1 MELKTRYQ
9 SDLSKFA
16 KEFSDEAHLR
26 AVLADLFAKAGMK
39 GVRIP
44 HGPNERGKDIIF
56 YTSGGL
62 SRDVLYACVVKNER
76 ITGQAQSPAGS
87 QTVLNQALQALA
99 EPYTDRTTGRE
110 ELVHTIYII
119 SPYDCTPD
127 AIEHIRSQ
135 LRERARQVEFLC
147 GIDLLALF
155 QEHWPDFLRFES
167 AILTRYLSELRA
179 GLSIDKPL
187 ITLLTRHNPG
197 FGLRPFESFYV
208 ASNVEIRVDR
218 FRAPDVLLPPAGLV
232 TDFAT
237 QAEVESA
244 ISSLR
249 FWKQA
254 LRCSELIDVDQ
265 SELDNL
271 SRFIE
276 QFRKKHKSYWD
287 KGLHTRQYRDSPLR
301 PEERQLQVTE
311 GDRKL
316 YVRCLEIIEKIQQQ
330 LVLIQRSSIA
340 LKAHFDEVRGDCEA
354 MLSHRHMAAFSS
366 AYDYQSALP
375 GLLRHAPGPVIAVR
389 PESLFREG
397 RAVMISGPPG
407 SGKTSY
413 CRWHTLRAI
422 DDFAADPTKPVPV
435 YVSAHRLAAIAIK
448 TFEETILDT
457 GLIRVGDGE
466 SSERGLCIRVFLDGL
481 DEVPDRNQQRRI
493 IDMLRDGLARHPKVS
508 VLVTARP
515 YVWGTWMNWMPR
527 VHMAEF
533 TADQQRLLASK
544 WIADQTQ
551 VNQFFSELE
560 SSPAL
565 LKLMGTPLLATLI
578 LNLFSRR
585 PVLPENKVSLYRT
598 FVDLYCGGWDAAKGI
613 AKVGR
618 FKSEQKLRLLTA
630 LAYRMHVDH
639 KAECTGDRCMSV
651 LKEIMPAL
659 QSQGMD
665 LLTEIVQDGILV
677 RAGRDLV
684 FAHLSFQEYLAA
696 QFLASDP
703 LGARPKQALLSYLRG
718 EDWWKEVVEFYLIS
732 RDDPTA
738 LDGWIGR
745 VAAGAPQSNDT
756 AHRLDRLA
764 VVIHEAFAGFAT
776 TFRNSRH

>member
-26 AVLADLFAKAGMK
+26 KVLADLFAKAGMK
-39 GVRIP
+39 GVRIT

-62 SRDVLYACVVKNER
+62 SRDVVYACVVKNDR
-76 ITGQAQSPAGS
+76 ITGQAQSSAGS
-87 QTVLNQALQALA
+87 QTILNQAIQALA
-99 EPYTDRTTGRE
+99 EPYVDRTTGRE
-110 ELVHTIYII
+110 ELVHSVYVI
-119 SPYDCTPD
+119 SPYECTPD
-127 AIEHIRSQ
+127 AIEHIRAQ

-167 AILTRYLSELRA
+167 AVLTRYLTELRA

-187 ITLLTRHNPG
+187 IALLTRHNPG

-218 FRAPDVLLPPAGLV
+218 FRVPDVSPPAAGLLR
-232 TDFAT
+232 DFAT
-237 QAEVESA
+237 QAEVESG

-249 FWKQA
+249 YWKQA

-265 SELDNL
+265 TELDNL
-271 SRFIE
+271 TRFTE
-276 QFRKKHKSYWD
+276 NLRKRHKSYWE

-301 PEERQLQVTE
+301 PEERQLQVPE

-316 YVRCLEIIEKIQQQ
+316 YERCLEIIGKIRQH
-330 LVLIQRSSIA
+330 LVDIQRSSIA
-340 LKAHFDEVRGDCEA
+340 LRAQFEEVRGNCEA
-354 MLSHRHMAAFSS
+354 ILSNKHLAVFSS
-366 AYDYQSALP
+366 AFDYQSALP
-375 GLLRHAPGPVIAVR
+375 GLLRHTPGPVLAVQAQ
-389 PESLFREG
+389 SIFREG
-397 RAVMISGPPG
+397 RAVLISGPPG

-413 CRWHTLRAI
+413 CRWHTLQAI
-422 DDFAADPTKPVPV
+422 EEFASDPAKPVPV
-435 YVSAHRLAAIAIK
+435 YVSAHRLATATIT
-448 TFEETILDT
+448 TFEETILEST
-457 GLIRVGDGE
+457 LSRIGDGK
-466 SSERGLCIRVFLDGL
+466 SSEESLSIRLFVDGL
-481 DEVPDRNQQRRI
+481 DEVPDRSQQQRI
-493 IDMLRDGLARHPKVS
+493 INMLRDGLNRHPKVS
-508 VLVTARP
+508 VIVTARP
-515 YVWGTWMNWMPR
+515 YVWGAWMNWMPR

-544 WIADQTQ
+544 WIADETQ
-551 VNQFFSELE
+551 VNQLFSELD

-578 LNLFSRR
+578 LNLFSRT

-613 AKVGR
+613 AKIGR

-630 LAYRMHVDH
+630 LAYRMHVAH
-639 KAECTGDRCMSV
+639 KAECTEDRCISV

-665 LLTEIVQDGILV
+665 ILTEIVQDGILV

-738 LDGWIGR
+738 LDGWIDR
-745 VAAGAPQSNDT
+745 IAAGATRSNDI

-764 VVIHEAFAGFAT
+764 IVIHEAFAGFKT
-776 TFRNSRH
+776 TFTNSRQ